1 LFIFNI
7 CLIEKHTKVLEYKS
21 TQVATFNKISYTP
34 SIKSKRKQKMSK
46 TLSPLQVE
54 LASARA
60 SLKFFKSEVSYL
72 AAKVKVEAEAA
83 KAEKIAAAEAK
94 RAAAIV
100 KAEARLAKLLAKS
113 VVTGSKAVKANK
125 RPSKG
130 VVFGA
135 EANDLAAKI
144 KAGVSTI

>member
-1 LFIFNI
+1 M
-7 CLIEKHTKVLEYKS
+7 TK
-21 TQVATFNKISYTP
+21 A
-34 SIKSKRKQKMSK
+34 
-46 TLSPLQVE
+46 LSPLQVE

-60 SLKFFKSEVSYL
+60 SLKFFKGEVAYL
-72 AAKVKVEAEAA
+72 AAKVK
-83 KAEKIAAAEAK
+83 AEKQSNLLAKEEAAEAK
-94 RAAAIV
+94 RLAAIA

-113 VVTGSKAVKANK
+113 VGAVGTKAVKANK

-130 VVFGA
+130 VTFGA

>member
-1 LFIFNI
+1 M
-7 CLIEKHTKVLEYKS
+7 TK
-21 TQVATFNKISYTP
+21 A
-34 SIKSKRKQKMSK
+34 
-46 TLSPLQVE
+46 LSPLQVE

-72 AAKVKVEAEAA
+72 AAKVK
-83 KAEKIAAAEAK
+83 AEKANG
-94 RAAAIV
+94 
-100 KAEARLAKLLAKS
+100 LLAKEQAAEEKRLAAIAKAQARLDRLLSKS
-113 VVTGSKAVKANK
+113 VGAVGAKAIKANK

-130 VVFGA
+130 VTFGA